1 MKNKKNFEIDFM
13 LLSERVNSA
22 ESNDVIISGI
32 LCQKVC
38 FLISKVSIFAILC
51 ANKNVRSKR
60 NLRNL

>member
-1 MKNKKNFEIDFM
+1 MKNEKNFEIDFM

-32 LCQKVC
+32 LKYV
-38 FLISKVSIFAILC
+38 FLISKVSIFVILC
-51 ANKNVRSKR
+51 ANKNARSKR